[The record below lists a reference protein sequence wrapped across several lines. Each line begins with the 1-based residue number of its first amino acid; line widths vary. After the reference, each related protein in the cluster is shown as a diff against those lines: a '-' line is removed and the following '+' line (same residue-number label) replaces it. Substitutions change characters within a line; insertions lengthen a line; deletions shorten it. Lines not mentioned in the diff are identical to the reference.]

1 MSTASVATFGRS
13 PNSVGRE
20 IALQLHE
27 LAKPREHGEKV
38 QTAITRVARLC
49 SFEYWRTF
57 DLWYVKARRIEEHE
71 RAAVAAALA
80 KKQREAA
87 RNEFSELKTRLAILE
102 SRLNQIDPDFHCEAI
117 SQAREQMRGLGAVAR
132 PRTR

>member
-1 MSTASVATFGRS
+1 MSAASVADFGRA

-20 IALQLHE
+20 IAAQLRE
-27 LAKPREHGEKV
+27 LAKPREHGEKGPV
-38 QTAITRVARLC
+38 AIARVARLC

-57 DLWYVKARRIEEHE
+57 DLWYVKARRVEEHE

-80 KKQREAA
+80 KKQRKAA

-102 SRLNQIDPDFHCEAI
+102 SRLNQIDPDFHSPTI
-117 SQAREQMRGLGAVAR
+117 DQAREQMRGLGAVAR
-132 PRTR
+132 PRNR